1 MVGVGERRA
10 GMPSPVDA
18 QRFAGYLNDHLG
30 GSEVALKI
38 TDRLIEEHGDD
49 DVGVYM
55 RGFHGEIE
63 EGQTAIRTAL
73 DLLDQGESI
82 LTRSAGIVGGLVT
95 WVRDASPVGSAPTL
109 LEDLEALAIGVWG
122 KRLLWGTLARAAVYD
137 PRFRALEIDRLT
149 AQADAEERDLLR
161 LRGDEIDRAL
171 QQGESL
177 RDAGAS

>member
-63 EGQTAIRTAL
+63 EARPRSGPRSTSSIRREHPHEERGDRRRT
-73 DLLDQGESI
+73 GP
-82 LTRSAGIVGGLVT
+82 